1 MTCPADPAPS
11 AESTSEQG
19 QSAHGTGQAPGSG
32 QEGLTLFESLVLE
45 RLNILIQQND
55 EMISLMLDEPE
66 QGEEG
71 ELPTHYLNGSRIS

>member
-32 QEGLTLFESLVLE
+32 QEGLTLFERLILE
-45 RLNILIQQND
+45 RLSILIQQND
-55 EMISLMLDEPE
+55 EIIGLMLDEPE
-66 QGEEG
+66 DQEG
-71 ELPTHYLNGSRIS
+71 EPSHYLSGQRVS